1 MPESSYNEEK
11 VESLN
16 RSYAGDE
23 RNSFSHIA
31 NLKKKFNQTDKTSNP
46 LNQSQVVGSSN
57 FDLVKQDS
65 TNIEELLQKNILNTE
80 DNYRPTT
87 SYNPNRISI
96 SSNKNTNSMGSV
108 GAKLNEIKAKIRQQN
123 SINSNKN

>member
-1 MPESSYNEEK
+1 M
-11 VESLN
+11 
-16 RSYAGDE
+16 
-23 RNSFSHIA
+23 
-31 NLKKKFNQTDKTSNP
+31 
-46 LNQSQVVGSSN
+46 NQSQVVGSSN

-65 TNIEELLQKNILNTE
+65 TNFEELLQKNIVNTE
-80 DNYRPTT
+80 ENFRPVT

-96 SSNKNTNSMGSV
+96 SSNKNNSMGSV